1 MVSETLSDFE
11 RIINKNNSKET
22 GYKINCK
29 IGAATLGVSSRTTKT
44 CYKRE
49 QLKNTLIALK
59 FLTNII
65 LHKAHENTMKVIT
78 IAELQ

>member
-29 IGAATLGVSSRTTKT
+29 IRPATLGVSSRTIKT
-44 CYKRE
+44 
-49 QLKNTLIALK
+49 
-59 FLTNII
+59 
-65 LHKAHENTMKVIT
+65 
-78 IAELQ
+78 